1 MNKKPNFFKN
11 AISPDKEPSYPIMYG
26 ATTPPSVQV
35 PIGFEQLSE
44 QQPGKEQQNG
54 RNTEPTS
61 NDDSEEHRDAKIDVN
76 SEIFQPNSVVFSLS
90 ETQKLIT
97 EQKLPRK
104 KKKPL
109 NSLFFDDQTRRID
122 FVLAF
127 NKEYDDGKN
136 ETRRHQFENSLEK
149 FGLEL
154 EYAQKAFKKKVIH
167 FVKIHAPWDVL
178 CVYAEFLHMKM
189 PLAKNDINVPESCFD
204 KLYSPFKLDSD
215 IVKEEDNYFTAPFS
229 QERLKQY
236 VIQNTEEFFTS
247 AERSRIVNEILSR
260 ATFEGEGRIRK
271 YGIKR
276 LLGNAYIAAYPLHE
290 GPYYY
295 EDSIYATG
303 PRNPRHLLYEMWARP
318 KMWYKKQPL
327 DAIRSYFGEKIGIYF
342 AWLAFYTQ
350 MLIPAGFVGVVV
362 FIYGLATMMKDIPS
376 SDICS
381 FDKSGNLTM
390 CPLCDELCRYWKL
403 ETVCYYA
410 RTSYLIDNPATVF
423 FAAFMSVWSMFFIEL
438 WKRQQNEIGYDWD
451 ISNFEEEEETVRPE
465 FESTVTTTRENPVT
479 ETEEPYVPSCLKIF
493 NYTTSIVVILLML
506 CLVVGAVVGVIV
518 YRIVIIAVF
527 AKQEHIKEQASIV
540 TSVSASLINLVVI
553 LLLNM
558 LYTKLAYC
566 LTELEKHRTQTEWED
581 GFTLKMFLFQFVNY
595 YSSIFYIAFFK
606 GRIVGSPNNYIY
618 LNNERLEEC
627 NPSGCLV
634 ELCIQLGVVMV
645 GKQAFNNFVELLLPK
660 LQNWCKVHYNRVK
673 DVEEGDDDDDD
684 DDIDDKESTKRWE
697 VDFLMTEANQLGMF
711 YEYLEMVIQF
721 GFVSIFVAAFPLAP
735 VFALLNNILEVRLDA
750 YKYVTQFR
758 RPLASRAQ
766 DIGIWFGILKGICII
781 SVITNAL
788 IIAFTSDFIP
798 KMLYKHVISP
808 NHTLEGYVEFS
819 LSYFNVTDFQ
829 PRSKPTFESNVTE
842 CRYKDFRYPP
852 DSPDKY
858 KHTSTYWH
866 ILTIRLAFVIIF
878 QNVVMLLSWL
888 VAALIPDVPYI
899 VKIQML
905 RESYLTKQALLKF
918 QDEKREKR
926 RTGSIGLKEE

>member
-1 MNKKPNFFKN
+1 MPPVLSKGKAKG
-11 AISPDKEPSYPIMYG
+11 PI
-26 ATTPPSVQV
+26 
-35 PIGFEQLSE
+35 QL
-44 QQPGKEQQNG
+44 G
-54 RNTEPTS
+54 TS
-61 NDDSEEHRDAKIDVN
+61 DVA
-76 SEIFQPNSVVFSLS
+76 S
-90 ETQKLIT
+90 
-97 EQKLPRK
+97 
-104 KKKPL
+104 
-109 NSLFFDDQTRRID
+109 
-122 FVLAF
+122 
-127 NKEYDDGKN
+127 
-136 ETRRHQFENSLEK
+136 
-149 FGLEL
+149 
-154 EYAQKAFKKKVIH
+154 H
-167 FVKIHAPWDVL
+167 FYSRVNWSN
-178 CVYAEFLHMKM
+178 
-189 PLAKNDINVPESCFD
+189 KNDINVPKSCFD

-215 IVKEEDNYFTAPFS
+215 IVKEEDNYFTAPFN

-260 ATFEGEGRIRK
+260 ATFEGEGRVRK

-303 PRNPRHLLYEMWARP
+303 PRNARHLLYEMWARP
-318 KMWYKKQPL
+318 KMWYKQQPL

-350 MLIPAGFVGVVV
+350 MLIPAGIVGVVV
-362 FIYGLATMMKDIPS
+362 FIYGLATMMDDIPS
-376 SDICS
+376 LDICS

-410 RTSYLIDNPATVF
+410 RTSYLIDNPSTVF

-479 ETEEPYVPSCLKIF
+479 E
-493 NYTTSIVVILLML
+493 L

-540 TSVSASLINLVVI
+540 TSVSASLLNLVVI

-558 LYTKLAYC
+558 
-566 LTELEKHRTQTEWED
+566 KHRTQTEWED

-606 GRIVGSPNNYIY
+606 GR
-618 LNNERLEEC
+618 
-627 NPSGCLV
+627 
-634 ELCIQLGVVMV
+634 
-645 GKQAFNNFVELLLPK
+645 K

-673 DVEEGDDDDDD
+673 DTEEGEDDDDD
-684 DDIDDKESTKRWE
+684 DDIDDKETAKRWE
-697 VDFLMTEANQLGMF
+697 VDFLMTEANPLGMF

-758 RPLASRAQ
+758 RPLAARAQ

-808 NHTLEGYVEFS
+808 NDTLEGYVEFS
-819 LSYFNVTDFQ
+819 LSYFNISDFQ
-829 PRSKPTFESNVTE
+829 PRSKPTFDSNITE

-858 KHTSTYWH
+858 EHTSIYWH
-866 ILTIRLAFVIIF
+866 ILAIRLAFVIIF

-888 VAALIPDVPYI
+888 VAAMIPDVPYI

-926 RTGSIGLKEE
+926 RTGSVGLKEE

>member
-1 MNKKPNFFKN
+1 MSSVRPSSTDLNGVAFGTVLETAPPEDEFIIRYRETPIGTPIGLYP

-61 NDDSEEHRDAKIDVN
+61 NDDSEE
-76 SEIFQPNSVVFSLS
+76 
-90 ETQKLIT
+90 
-97 EQKLPRK
+97 
-104 KKKPL
+104 PL

-684 DDIDDKESTKRWE
+684 DDIDDKESAKRWE

>member
-1 MNKKPNFFKN
+1 MPPVLSKGKAKG
-11 AISPDKEPSYPIMYG
+11 PI
-26 ATTPPSVQV
+26 
-35 PIGFEQLSE
+35 QL
-44 QQPGKEQQNG
+44 G
-54 RNTEPTS
+54 TS
-61 NDDSEEHRDAKIDVN
+61 DVA
-76 SEIFQPNSVVFSLS
+76 S
-90 ETQKLIT
+90 
-97 EQKLPRK
+97 
-104 KKKPL
+104 
-109 NSLFFDDQTRRID
+109 
-122 FVLAF
+122 
-127 NKEYDDGKN
+127 
-136 ETRRHQFENSLEK
+136 
-149 FGLEL
+149 
-154 EYAQKAFKKKVIH
+154 H
-167 FVKIHAPWDVL
+167 FYSRVNWSN
-178 CVYAEFLHMKM
+178 
-189 PLAKNDINVPESCFD
+189 KNDINVPKSCFD

-215 IVKEEDNYFTAPFS
+215 IVKEEDNYFTAPFN
-229 QERLKQY
+229 QERLKHNPY

-260 ATFEGEGRIRK
+260 ATFEGEGRVRK

-303 PRNPRHLLYEMWARP
+303 PRNARHLLYEMWARP
-318 KMWYKKQPL
+318 KMWYKQQPL

-350 MLIPAGFVGVVV
+350 MLIPAGIVGVVV
-362 FIYGLATMMKDIPS
+362 FIYGLATMMDDIPS
-376 SDICS
+376 LDICS

-410 RTSYLIDNPATVF
+410 RTSYLIDNPSTVF

-451 ISNFEEEEETVRPE
+451 ISNFEEEE
-465 FESTVTTTRENPVT
+465 
-479 ETEEPYVPSCLKIF
+479 
-493 NYTTSIVVILLML
+493 L

-540 TSVSASLINLVVI
+540 TSVSASLLNLVVI

-673 DVEEGDDDDDD
+673 DTEEGEDDDDD
-684 DDIDDKESTKRWE
+684 DDIDDKETAKRWE
-697 VDFLMTEANQLGMF
+697 VDFLMTEANPLGMF

-758 RPLASRAQ
+758 RPLAARAQ

-808 NHTLEGYVEFS
+808 NDTLEGYVEFS
-819 LSYFNVTDFQ
+819 LSYFNISDFQ
-829 PRSKPTFESNVTE
+829 PRSKPTFDSNITE

-858 KHTSTYWH
+858 EHTSIYWH
-866 ILTIRLAFVIIF
+866 ILAIRLAFVIIF

-888 VAALIPDVPYI
+888 VAAMIPDVPYI

-926 RTGSIGLKEE
+926 RTGSVGLKEE